1 MRFPISAG
9 CAVGLIYLG
18 LASAALAD
26 DVIST
31 DGTTTISLDVQL
43 KKGLRAMRPV
53 EFDFLQEVLDQV
65 DSGDL
70 PREMVE
76 RAFLWARRYPRYR
89 VQYFEKT
96 LRALAR
102 RRRISFVTTVSSF
115 DPGYNTPTD

>member
-1 MRFPISAG
+1 MRFPTILC
-9 CAVGLIYLG
+9 CAVSLICLA
-18 LASAALAD
+18 LASIALAD

-65 DSGDL
+65 ESGDL
-70 PREMVE
+70 PRDMVE
-76 RAFLWARRYPRYR
+76 KAFLWARRYPRYR

-102 RRRISFVTTVSSF
+102 RHRIRLVTTVSSF
-115 DPGYNTPTD
+115 DPGFNTPKD

>member
-1 MRFPISAG
+1 MRFQTSVRS
-9 CAVGLIYLG
+9 AVGLMC
-18 LASAALAD
+18 LAMTAAARAEGVLT
-26 DVIST
+26 T
-31 DGTTTISLDVQL
+31 DGTTTVSLDVQL

-115 DPGYNTPTD
+115 NPGYNTPTN

>member
-9 CAVGLIYLG
+9 CAISLICLG

-26 DVIST
+26 DVITT

-43 KKGLRAMRPV
+43 KKGLRVMRPV

-102 RRRISFVTTVSSF
+102 RRRISFVTNVSSF

>member
-1 MRFPISAG
+1 MRFSISAG
-9 CAVGLIYLG
+9 CVISLICVGF
-18 LASAALAD
+18 ASAALAD

-76 RAFLWARRYPRYR
+76 KAFLWARRYPRYR

-102 RRRISFVTTVSSF
+102 RRRISFATTVSSF
-115 DPGYNTPTD
+115 DPGYNTPKD